1 MGVEEGLAN
10 IPVHSKLKMFMSLD
24 IVGSTAFKNERTT
37 VDHADGDHWTR
48 PFLSFYRMSAE
59 RMTLHWDAVVKQ
71 MLAVRDGNEHFAFGY
86 SPSFWKGAGDE
97 VLFSKTIESPLDAMA
112 AVQAML
118 LLMTS
123 HRENFQ
129 SKARTTRLDI
139 KGTAWLA
146 GFPLNN
152 SEIVLGE
159 DGSLGANSGDDML
172 DNFRL
177 LADLEGK
184 QERQDYRADFIGP
197 SVDLGFRLR
206 DHATAR
212 RLMISADLVW
222 LLCRA
227 NKKCSPDQSQR
238 CQLLQVPR
246 INYGNGASLKGVLD
260 DEPYPL
266 FWIEASPATAL
277 DSAEDT
283 LLGRVDIPSRP
294 NHVELLRNYC
304 DTFLDNSHPLR
315 MRPYIEACVDADI
328 SKTSDERKE
337 RLRKLQEYINGSV
350 TQIKDIARPDPE
362 GGEMPSGPTEFAAQ
376 IGADGT
382 PAPR

>member
-1 MGVEEGLAN
+1 MGTEEGPIV
-10 IPVHSKLKMFMSLD
+10 IPVHSKLKMFVSLD
-24 IVGSTAFKNERTT
+24 IVGSTAFKNERTP

-59 RMTLHWDAVVKQ
+59 RMATHWDAVVDQ
-71 MLAVRDGNEHFAFGY
+71 MKAVRDGNEHFAFGC

-97 VLFSKTIESPLDAMA
+97 VLFSKTIESPLDALA
-112 AVQAML
+112 TVQTML

-129 SKARTTRLDI
+129 SKTRTARLDI

-159 DGSLGANSGDDML
+159 DGSLDASTGDDVL
-172 DNFRL
+172 DNFRM
-177 LADLEGK
+177 LAALENSK
-184 QERQDYRADFIGP
+184 ERHDYHADFIGP

-206 DHATAR
+206 DHASAR

-227 NKKCSPDQSQR
+227 NKKCSPDQVQR

-260 DEPYPL
+260 SDPYPL

-277 DSAEDT
+277 DVAEET
-283 LLGRVDIPSRP
+283 LLGRIDIPGRP
-294 NHVELLRNYC
+294 NHVELLRTYC

-315 MRPYIEACVDADI
+315 MRPYIANCFDTDI
-328 SKTSDERKE
+328 SQTTDERKE
-337 RLRKLQEYINGSV
+337 RLRKLQEYINGSAI
-350 TQIKDIARPDPE
+350 QIKDIARLDTE

-376 IGADGT
+376 IGTDGT
-382 PAPR
+382 PAPQ